1 MSENTV
7 TTKIQDANLEIPESV
22 RTMHQSDTA
31 REEHNLSVAR
41 KRWGGHFKDIEQL
54 DMFLLLPL
62 NDQQRHDL
70 IKNLQTNKT

>member
-1 MSENTV
+1 MSENPV
-7 TTKIQDANLEIPESV
+7 IKKIDDDNLEIPESV
-22 RTMHQSDTA
+22 RTMHQSDPA
-31 REEHNLSVAR
+31 REEHNLSIAR

-70 IKNLQTNKT
+70 VKNLQTNKT